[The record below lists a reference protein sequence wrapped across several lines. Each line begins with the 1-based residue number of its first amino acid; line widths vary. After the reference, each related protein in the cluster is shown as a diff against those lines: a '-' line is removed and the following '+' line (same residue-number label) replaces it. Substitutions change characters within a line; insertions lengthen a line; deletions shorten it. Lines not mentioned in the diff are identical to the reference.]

1 MPNIDPLAPRPTL
14 THPSQIA
21 QALRRLCWDSSSE
34 TEIWSR
40 LTQSFA
46 VDLDAVA
53 ALLPPSDPEPVWL
66 NRREA

>member
-1 MPNIDPLAPRPTL
+1 MPNADTLSPRPTL
-14 THPSQIA
+14 THPSQIM
-21 QALRRLCWDSSSE
+21 QALRRLSFDTSSE

-53 ALLPPSDPEPVWL
+53 AILPPAEPEPLWL
-66 NRREA
+66 NRRD